1 MTAAALSM
9 RDPKKHEVRRPK
21 AATSVGRHRYMQPVV
36 RKLPPKPED
45 DRDNYFFGGL
55 LGPKYPGCLAHR
67 TDKDLTKQNLYAGCF
82 AKIKGKSKPSGE
94 PKGKD
99 MSALIEKN
107 RRLWWDSNVEKNK
120 IEIDF
125 NC

>member
-1 MTAAALSM
+1 M
-9 RDPKKHEVRRPK
+9 
-21 AATSVGRHRYMQPVV
+21 
-36 RKLPPKPED
+36 
-45 DRDNYFFGGL
+45 
-55 LGPKYPGCLAHR
+55 GPKYPGCLAHR

-82 AKIKGKSKPSGE
+82 AKIKGKPKPSGE